1 MCTKLH
7 IYNIPNPCL
16 NQQHYDEQRNV
27 NIKRVRSTPF
37 DTNNFLQSDS
47 KARANLT
54 RFLTKT
60 YISVFTK
67 EDQTHTPDKGSRLNI
82 NYIVHVYRKLQLS
95 KVETCGRVFINCC
108 LT

>member
-54 RFLTKT
+54 RFMTNT
-60 YISVFTK
+60 YIQFLQKKTRRTRQTK
-67 EDQTHTPDKGSRLNI
+67 VRGSILTTLFMFIENYNCPRLK
-82 NYIVHVYRKLQLS
+82 R
-95 KVETCGRVFINCC
+95 VEGCS
-108 LT
+108 